1 MDSLPAP
8 AIAGTPDRG
17 GWEAHLDLGFER
29 DGERSV
35 LARRVHAGPLRVQKA
50 LYPEGRDVCQAI
62 IVHPPGGIVGGDRL
76 ALDVA
81 VGPGSRAQVTTP
93 GAAKWYRSAGDPSSL
108 RTRLTLAAGAVLE
121 WLPLETLVFDGAVA
135 AIDTRIELGRGARF
149 IGWDVVALGRTASG
163 ERFERG
169 CYRQSVELHQDGELA
184 WCERA
189 VLRGG
194 SPALQS
200 GAILAD
206 APVFGTMIA
215 AGAEIDDGLVAACRA
230 IADERGQCAV
240 TRLAQVLVARV
251 RGDSAIE
258 ARMHLATMWA
268 ALRPAFL
275 GRAAVPP
282 RLWST

>member
-1 MDSLPAP
+1 MDGLPALAMAP
-8 AIAGTPDRG
+8 TPDRG

-29 DGERSV
+29 DGERTV

-81 VGPGSRAQVTTP
+81 MGPGARAQVTTP
-93 GAAKWYRSAGDPSSL
+93 GAAKWYRSAGDGAFL
-108 RTRLTLAAGAVLE
+108 RTRLKLAAGAVLE

-169 CYRQSVELHQDGELA
+169 GYRQSVELHQDGELA
-184 WCERA
+184 WCERV
-189 VLRGG
+189 VLAGG
-194 SPALQS
+194 SAALQS
-200 GAILAD
+200 GAILAN

-215 AGAEIDDGLVAACRA
+215 AGAEIDDGLVATCRA
-230 IADERGQCAV
+230 IGGPGEPWAV
-240 TRLAQVLVARV
+240 TRIAHVLVARV
-251 RGDSAIE
+251 RGDSAIG
-258 ARMHLATMWA
+258 ARTHLARLWT